1 MSIDCL
7 YCGPQLPDTA
17 EFCPECGRPR
27 EEAIRVESGVK
38 MRRTTMAIGCL
49 YCGLQLPDTAE
60 FCPECGRP
68 RERGFAIR
76 PMQESEFDGLGKEMK
91 GKDDLIRQQ
100 GFYSDGSVP
109 LAHMEENA
117 RLGKCPK
124 SGARLAKRDRNT
136 TATLL
141 IREMLPL
148 R

>member
-1 MSIDCL
+1 MIKDFL
-7 YCGPQLPDTA
+7 YCGLQLPDTA

-38 MRRTTMAIGCL
+38 MRRTNMAIGCL
-49 YCGLQLPDTAE
+49 YCDLQLPDTAE

-76 PMQESEFDGLGKEMK
+76 PMQESEFDGLRKEMK

-100 GFYSDGSVP
+100 GFYSDGSGP

-117 RLGKCPK
+117 HLGNGSKR
-124 SGARLAKRDRNT
+124 GARLAKRDRNT
-136 TATLL
+136 SDSLL
-141 IREMLPL
+141 IRELLPL
-148 R
+148 C